1 MTLTVADASRSYRQ
15 RRAEKM
21 ARMEAALEEIQ
32 KLEARDVHEG
42 YDQTG
47 GYIWEQYIRLADVR
61 DIARQAL
68 NPGKEM
74 GE

>member
-21 ARMEAALEEIQ
+21 ARYERALQAIADDEIGS
-32 KLEARDVHEG
+32 AHP
-42 YDQTG
+42 T
-47 GYIWEQYIRLADVR
+47 

>member
-1 MTLTVADASRSYRQ
+1 
-15 RRAEKM
+15 M

-32 KLEARDVHEG
+32 KLESRDVHEG

-61 DIARQAL
+61 AIARQAL